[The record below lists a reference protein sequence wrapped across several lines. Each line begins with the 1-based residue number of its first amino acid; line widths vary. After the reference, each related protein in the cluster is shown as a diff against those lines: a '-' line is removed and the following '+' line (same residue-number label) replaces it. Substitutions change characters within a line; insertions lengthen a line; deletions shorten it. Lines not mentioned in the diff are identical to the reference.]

1 MYTPS
6 SFAEDRLSVQHAL
19 MRAHPLA
26 TLVVAG
32 SMELTADLVPFV
44 LYPDEG
50 PFGVLRAHVARA
62 NPLWRELESGA
73 ECLLLFQGPQAYISP
88 SWYETKA
95 RTHKVVPTWNY
106 AVVQARGTVRVTEE
120 GAWLHRQLRDL
131 TAAHEERMPQPW
143 RVEDAPA
150 DFVEGLT
157 RALVGVEVSIAHLS
171 AKWKVSQNR
180 SVADRAGVAEGLAA
194 SEPAMAHLVRSFT
207 AA

>member
-6 SFAEDRLSVQHAL
+6 SFVEDRLSVQHAL

-44 LYPDEG
+44 LYPEEG

-62 NPLWRELESGA
+62 NPLWRELEAGA
-73 ECLLLFQGPQAYISP
+73 ECLLVFQGPQAYVSP

-95 RTHKVVPTWNY
+95 LTHKVVPTWNY
-106 AVVQARGTVRVTEE
+106 AVVQARGAVRVTREA
-120 GAWLHRQLRDL
+120 AWLHRQLRDL
-131 TAAHEERMPQPW
+131 TAAQEARMPQPW
-143 RVEDAPA
+143 KVEDAPA
-150 DFVEGLT
+150 DFVDGLT

-180 SVADRAGVAEGLAA
+180 SVADRAGVAEGLAD